1 MKAIIVTLTALEFY
15 SGIGAFAQAASFV
28 DIEVVSAFD
37 QSEWANLVYE
47 ANYGHKPCQRNLD
60 NIPLAGIPSCDLWWM
75 SPPCTPFSR
84 RGKQKDEADNRARS
98 FLHLINMISQKTP
111 RYILIENVLGFVGS
125 TVHTL
130 LLEKLADAGYATSQ
144 FSLCPTMFGV
154 PMLRPR
160 VFIVA
165 SQDGSMEPIESIAAP
180 SKSEGGDLTK
190 YLFEPKRAFAC
201 SPETLKRYAP
211 VLNIVDP
218 CVPESYLICFTSGY
232 HRCRQASGS
241 LISTGDG
248 EARFVSPGEILGLLG
263 FNQDFKIPDEISL
276 EVAYRLVGNSV
287 DVRAIAYLLKEVL
300 QCQ

>member
-1 MKAIIVTLTALEFY
+1 MTLRALEFY
-15 SGIGAFAQAASFV
+15 SGIGAFAQAASLAG
-28 DIEVVSAFD
+28 IEVVAAFD
-37 QSEWANLVYE
+37 QSQWANLTYQ

-60 NIPLAGIPSCDLWWM
+60 SIPATGIPQGDLWWM

-98 FLHLINMISQKTP
+98 FLHLIDMISEKTP
-111 RYILIENVLGFVGS
+111 RYILIENVQGFVGS
-125 TVHTL
+125 KVHTL
-130 LLEKLADAGYATSQ
+130 LLNKLTAAGYATLQ
-144 FSLCPTMFGV
+144 LGLCPTMFGV

-160 VFIVA
+160 IFVVA
-165 SQDGSMEPIESIAAP
+165 SQDGLIAPIESIAAP
-180 SKSEGGDLTK
+180 SRSEGQPLAK
-190 YLFEPKRAFAC
+190 YLFEPGSAFDC
-201 SPETLKRYAP
+201 TPEILTRYAP

-218 CVPESYLICFTSGY
+218 SVPDSYLICFTSGY

-241 LISTGDG
+241 LISTGAG
-248 EARFVSPGEILGLLG
+248 QARFVSPDEILGLLG
-263 FNQDFKIPDEISL
+263 FNQDFHIPDEIPL